1 MQQIYKDRKKKQEKK
16 ERRKKAEREEEK
28 KDVQT
33 ITVSIR
39 ASPTH
44 VHYLQE
50 LKPDPNDKVDEG
62 AIPEA
67 RSSKG
72 DSSLNKGRALF
83 DKNRSIAEAL
93 AVGVEKDE
101 AEPREQIKLSHHPYA
116 RMLGPSSTCPD
127 IKFNVEIEPP
137 PRSVPSDQI
146 SLDDVQLEIDSKLPA
161 KKTEKEPLFP
171 KKYTSILDRQP
182 PSST

>member
-50 LKPDPNDKVDEG
+50 IKPDPNDKIDEG

-67 RSSKG
+67 RSSTK
-72 DSSLNKGRALF
+72 NKGKALF

-116 RMLGPSSTCPD
+116 RMLGPSSTGPAS
-127 IKFNVEIEPP
+127 KFDKEIEPQ